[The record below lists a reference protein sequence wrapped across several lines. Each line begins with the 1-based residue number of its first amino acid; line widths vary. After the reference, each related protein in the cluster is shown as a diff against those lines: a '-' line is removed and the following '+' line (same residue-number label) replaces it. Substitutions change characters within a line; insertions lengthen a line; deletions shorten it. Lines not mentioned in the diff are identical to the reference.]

1 MGAIFVCHCGCID
14 NGFKEFMSCHGFN
27 IVCLSI
33 GLFIDNSQCLL
44 SAPLFGDR
52 DEVPRLPNSIQAII
66 PAYTFTC
73 RGSVV
78 QWGACVNPRGNN
90 DRYDIYFEAW
100 RPTDTDGCYSLV
112 GSNVMKN
119 TVAGNIHNVRACIV
133 IDVPDNELVTVQP
146 GDVVG
151 FYADRVNGN
160 GNGGVELDE
169 GTQYETLEVWYRS
182 NPSQSDLETNSLCV
196 GVGEDLSSQR
206 TGAAPV
212 ITAVIGKNLVRY

>member
-1 MGAIFVCHCGCID
+1 MLKIAF
-14 NGFKEFMSCHGFN
+14 
-27 IVCLSI
+27 LSI
-33 GLFIDNSQCLL
+33 GLFLDNSQCLL

-52 DEVPRLPNSIQAII
+52 DGVPRLPNSIQAII
-66 PAYTFTC
+66 PEYTFTC

-78 QWGACVNPRGNN
+78 QWGACVNPRGDN
-90 DRYDIYFEAW
+90 DRYDIYFEVW
-100 RPTDTDGCYSLV
+100 RPTGTDGCYSLI
-112 GSNVMKN
+112 GSNVVTN
-119 TVAGNIHNVRACIV
+119 AVAGNIHNVRACIV

-169 GTQYETLEVWYRS
+169 GTQYENLEVWYRS

-196 GVGEDLSSQR
+196 GVGEDLDIPR
-206 TGAAPV
+206 TGGAPV
-212 ITAVIGKNLVRY
+212 ITAVIGKNLTP